1 MLTVDAR
8 GLSCPEPVMLMLD
21 AIGKT
26 TEPVVVLVDN
36 ATARGN
42 VSHMAEERGRKV
54 TITEEGGDFRL
65 LLEWSAGSASPGWSS
80 PSTPRPTRCIWNRK
94 PRPPDCRGGSSRC
107 RGKSQPGA
115 AWPGGMNRKT
125 KKVCAICSHRPAS
138 KPKGYTF

>member
-8 GLSCPEPVMLMLD
+8 GLSCREPVMLMLD

-54 TITEEGGDFRL
+54 TITKEGGDFRL
-65 LLEWSAGSASPGWSS
+65 LLE
-80 PSTPRPTRCIWNRK
+80 
-94 PRPPDCRGGSSRC
+94 
-107 RGKSQPGA
+107 
-115 AWPGGMNRKT
+115 
-125 KKVCAICSHRPAS
+125 
-138 KPKGYTF
+138 

>member
-65 LLEWSAGSASPGWSS
+65 LL
-80 PSTPRPTRCIWNRK
+80 
-94 PRPPDCRGGSSRC
+94 
-107 RGKSQPGA
+107 
-115 AWPGGMNRKT
+115 
-125 KKVCAICSHRPAS
+125 V
-138 KPKGYTF
+138 